1 MGPGNTYC
9 DNNFNFFI
17 VKLYTLFQF
26 FGSGFRGHSG
36 SGLKKRSKRLNKQ
49 HNLLFR
55 SVSDPIPDG
64 SVFFRRSGS
73 GFISPDPDP
82 SICKNLCD
90 LNEGFDK
97 VLDRGL
103 EPACFWAAPAPGI
116 FYPELAPALAPG
128 KREHSFG
135 TSTCRSYFMF
145 TLEKTPN
152 DVKLH
157 EIYLNY

>member
-73 GFISPDPDP
+73 GFISLDPDP
-82 SICKNLCD
+82 SIFKNLCD

-97 VLDRGL
+97 VLDRVL
-103 EPACFWAAPAPGI
+103 EPACFGAAPAPGI
-116 FYPELAPALAPG
+116 FYPAAPG
-128 KREHSFG
+128 KKEHNFLI
-135 TSTCRSYFMF
+135 F
-145 TLEKTPN
+145 
-152 DVKLH
+152 
-157 EIYLNY
+157 